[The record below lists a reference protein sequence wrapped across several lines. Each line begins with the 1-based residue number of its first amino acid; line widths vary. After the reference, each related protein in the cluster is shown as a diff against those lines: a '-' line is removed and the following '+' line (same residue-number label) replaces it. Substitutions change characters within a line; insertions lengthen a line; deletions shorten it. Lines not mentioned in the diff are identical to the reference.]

1 MLPQAQGLAKKKHY
15 GFFPTKMLLLLWFID
30 IWKPFYLW
38 EAFFIQIPF
47 DMSRLSKISKS
58 DRTAVGI
65 FLNLNHY
72 AYSLKL
78 GFTIYTPTPH
88 PTSPL
93 PIALTTYPAPAV

>member
-58 DRTAVGI
+58 DRNAVGI

-72 AYSLKL
+72 AYSLA
-78 GFTIYTPTPH
+78 TILL
-88 PTSPL
+88 TS
-93 PIALTTYPAPAV
+93 